1 MRGPRGRA
9 APRERNPP
17 MASPLPPDDTEAAR
31 GPLGR
36 LRALSGTQRAL
47 ILYALALLFG
57 VLIVPLLIWLVG
69 NRVLG
74 PYTQGQNTHAGAL
87 ALLQDFFVGL
97 AHGSAV
103 FWAVALG
110 PLLIVL
116 LLQLFLRGLRALP
129 RAGHG

>member
-1 MRGPRGRA
+1 MA
-9 APRERNPP
+9 A
-17 MASPLPPDDTEAAR
+17 ALPPDDTHAPR
-31 GPLGR
+31 GPLAR
-36 LRALSGTQRAL
+36 LRELSGAQRAL
-47 ILYALALLFG
+47 LLYALALLVG
-57 VLIVPLLIWLVG
+57 VLIVPLLVWVVG

-129 RAGHG
+129 REGHG

>member
-1 MRGPRGRA
+1 MSL
-9 APRERNPP
+9 PP
-17 MASPLPPDDTEAAR
+17 SPDDTDAPR

-47 ILYALALLFG
+47 FLYAGALLFG
-57 VLIVPLLIWLVG
+57 VFIVPLLVWLVG

-87 ALLQDFFVGL
+87 ALLSDFLVGL

-103 FWAVALG
+103 FWGVALG
-110 PLLIVL
+110 PLVL
-116 LLQLFLRGLRALP
+116 LLLLRLFLRGLRALP
-129 RAGHG
+129 RAGHGSRP

>member
-1 MRGPRGRA
+1 MP
-9 APRERNPP
+9 
-17 MASPLPPDDTEAAR
+17 SPLPPDDSDAPR
-31 GPLGR
+31 GALAR
-36 LRALSGTQRAL
+36 LRALSRTQRAL

-57 VLIVPLLIWLVG
+57 VLIVPLLIWVVG

-74 PYTQGQNTHAGAL
+74 PYTQSQNTRAGPF
-87 ALLQDFFVGL
+87 ALLVDFFVGL

-110 PLLIVL
+110 PLAIL
-116 LLQLFLRGLRALP
+116 LLLRLFLRGLRALP

>member
-1 MRGPRGRA
+1 M
-9 APRERNPP
+9 
-17 MASPLPPDDTEAAR
+17 PLPPSPDDSDEPR
-31 GPLGR
+31 GALER
-36 LRALSGTQRAL
+36 LRALSGAQRAL

-74 PYTQGQNTHAGAL
+74 PYTQGQNTHAGAF
-87 ALLQDFFVGL
+87 ALLEDFFVGL

-103 FWAVALG
+103 FWGVALG
-110 PLLIVL
+110 PLVIVL

>member
-1 MRGPRGRA
+1 M
-9 APRERNPP
+9 
-17 MASPLPPDDTEAAR
+17 PLPPSPDDTDAPL

-36 LRALSGTQRAL
+36 LRALSGTQRSL

-74 PYTQGQNTHAGAL
+74 PYTQGPNLRAGPL

-110 PLLIVL
+110 PVAILL
-116 LLQLFLRGLRALP
+116 LLQLFLWGLRALP
-129 RAGHG
+129 RTGHG